1 MFNLIGLSLK
11 SVLFFSLHHKLCLS
25 LYSCMFNL
33 SQLELLYKKNM
44 IVTLV
49 LLQRCCQHVA
59 LLCLL
64 QLLPVSAVSSPAS
77 GLQYS
82 LEAPLHVALCSHLE
96 IGLRRASTVFS
107 LCTTNC
113 TLYFLFVHINVKN
126 LPFLCCNYL
135 VIRQLECY
143 ANSKQ
148 YDGDFL
154 CMLCVI
160 YLARNR
166 CGFCFGG
173 QITFKSKYNSLEF
186 DELKQTGFLGPLIT
200 WGVWR
205 LSAGLSEAPL
215 YCNDG
220 FTSVPF

>member
-1 MFNLIGLSLK
+1 
-11 SVLFFSLHHKLCLS
+11 
-25 LYSCMFNL
+25 
-33 SQLELLYKKNM
+33 
-44 IVTLV
+44 
-49 LLQRCCQHVA
+49 
-59 LLCLL
+59 
-64 QLLPVSAVSSPAS
+64 
-77 GLQYS
+77 
-82 LEAPLHVALCSHLE
+82 
-96 IGLRRASTVFS
+96 
-107 LCTTNC
+107 
-113 TLYFLFVHINVKN
+113 
-126 LPFLCCNYL
+126 
-135 VIRQLECY
+135 
-143 ANSKQ
+143 
-148 YDGDFL
+148 
-154 CMLCVI
+154 MLCVI